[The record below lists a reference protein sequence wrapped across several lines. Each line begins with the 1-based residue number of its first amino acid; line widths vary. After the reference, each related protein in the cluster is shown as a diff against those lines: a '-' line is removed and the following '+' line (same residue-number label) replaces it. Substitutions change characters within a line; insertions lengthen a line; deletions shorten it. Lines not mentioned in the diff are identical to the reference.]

1 MRHNIIIFLISLL
14 IFIACKSNKATIEG
28 TIKEFNE
35 NSLILLRQAEQ
46 IDTIN
51 INSDGTFKYSLPIEK
66 DGEYRLVILSDNQ
79 PNGNIPCYIAA
90 GEKTCIEI
98 AWEEKESSFMGN
110 RRKYFSFVP
119 YFSGGT
125 QRECEFLNIPSYLD
139 YKFNNPDGTPVPFK
153 DYVRQIEQQQD
164 FLREK
169 LKGARKS
176 FVEEKSAQ
184 IDELTD
190 ILPFLY
196 HSFLRSSGND
206 ATQDADFMQYVGSI
220 NLNDEKNLL
229 NMGFSPLAGN
239 LIFYMSTFTG
249 EIINFKLEQ
258 NPEFYKNES
267 HIARYLNFL
276 RDSISNK
283 KVKSTIADIQI
294 RNLMASGGDSQLQ
307 DMYNLYLNIA
317 DTTTEQFQKNK
328 DVYENLQKL
337 LPGVKATNFTMQD
350 PEGNTVQFLDVIG
363 KGKITYI
370 DFWATWCGP
379 CCAEI
384 PYVEKLVEHYKN
396 NNNIEILSIS
406 LDNSRTK
413 WLEKIAEDKPA
424 WKQFLI
430 PEAFNSEFA
439 KEYNITAIPRFMIFD
454 DNAKIVSINA
464 PRPSSSEIIKYLDS
478 LSNTK

>member
-1 MRHNIIIFLISLL
+1 MRTSMLSFSS
-14 IFIACKSNKATIEG
+14 F
-28 TIKEFNE
+28 IKEFNE

-125 QRECEFLNIPSYLD
+125 QREYEFLNIPSYLD

-153 DYVRQIEQQQD
+153 DYV
-164 FLREK
+164 
-169 LKGARKS
+169 
-176 FVEEKSAQ
+176 
-184 IDELTD
+184 
-190 ILPFLY
+190 
-196 HSFLRSSGND
+196 
-206 ATQDADFMQYVGSI
+206 
-220 NLNDEKNLL
+220 
-229 NMGFSPLAGN
+229 
-239 LIFYMSTFTG
+239 
-249 EIINFKLEQ
+249 
-258 NPEFYKNES
+258 
-267 HIARYLNFL
+267 
-276 RDSISNK
+276 
-283 KVKSTIADIQI
+283 
-294 RNLMASGGDSQLQ
+294 
-307 DMYNLYLNIA
+307 
-317 DTTTEQFQKNK
+317 
-328 DVYENLQKL
+328 
-337 LPGVKATNFTMQD
+337 
-350 PEGNTVQFLDVIG
+350 
-363 KGKITYI
+363 
-370 DFWATWCGP
+370 
-379 CCAEI
+379 
-384 PYVEKLVEHYKN
+384 
-396 NNNIEILSIS
+396 
-406 LDNSRTK
+406 